1 MEQQKIGK
9 LNILGSFVAFAIT
22 VYIGVIYILLMA
34 GTGRG
39 NIAYEI
45 TTDYAGYWMFRFVIC
60 ILMYVCCIVNVIA
73 IPSYYALKSKNSESP
88 VRKFMGLAQFIASVA
103 MLALVIMFW
112 AAQGPVFIADG
123 STPFATGYRI
133 AELICAIVQIAA
145 VLLTSLYTAS
155 NDQMKR
161 LKKKYNKLA

>member
-73 IPSYYALKSKNSESP
+73 IPSYFALKSKNSESP
-88 VRKFMGLAQFIASVA
+88 VRKFMGLAQFIAS
-103 MLALVIMFW
+103 
-112 AAQGPVFIADG
+112 
-123 STPFATGYRI
+123 GYRI